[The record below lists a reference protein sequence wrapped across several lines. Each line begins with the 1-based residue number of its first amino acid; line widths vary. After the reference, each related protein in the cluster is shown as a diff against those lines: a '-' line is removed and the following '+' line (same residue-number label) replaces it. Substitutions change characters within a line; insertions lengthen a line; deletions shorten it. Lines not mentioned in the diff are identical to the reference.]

1 MAIRRYS
8 YRGAALVSVLAVMAV
23 LALAVACG
31 DDGDGDSGDVTL
43 HLGTILPET
52 GSLSN
57 IGRPMI
63 EAVRLAEEDIKAA
76 GGSVRITYA
85 DSATSTETAPEAA
98 NRLLG
103 AGVHAIIG
111 AGASSVSQSFIQVL
125 FDEKIPQCSPS
136 NTSPSFSTQ
145 ANAAYYF
152 RTSPP
157 DIAIAPILADL
168 VIGDGHTR
176 ISLIARADDWGQS
189 LLRQVEQELAAVGA
203 EYDSILYDPAAI
215 SFDAEVAAVENYG
228 PDAVIEIT
236 FNEGLALIRHLLEAG
251 YGPERQYLTNGYIDP
266 DLAAQIDPNN
276 PTVVDGL
283 RLLEP
288 GADLAFNERL
298 VEKTGGETAY
308 GASAYDCTIILA
320 LAARIAGSADG
331 DAILEAVGKVTT
343 GGAECT
349 SYAECSELLR
359 DGEDIDYVGVSGP
372 VNLDAVGDPTV
383 ATYIVTTYTNGE
395 FDRLR
400 VTEVDLAAGR

>member
-1 MAIRRYS
+1 MSRNRWRR
-8 YRGAALVSVLAVMAV
+8 RFLLVPALVLMVV
-23 LALAVACG
+23 LALGVACG
-31 DDGDGDSGDVTL
+31 DDDDGGGDVTL

-52 GSLSN
+52 GGLSN
-57 IGRPMI
+57 LGRPMI
-63 EAVRLAEEDIKAA
+63 ESVRLAEEDIKAA
-76 GGSVRITYA
+76 GGNIKVTYA
-85 DSATSTETAPEAA
+85 DSATSPETAPEAV

-103 AGVHAIIG
+103 QGVHAMVG
-111 AGASSVSQSFIQVL
+111 AGASGVSQSFIQVL

-152 RTSPP
+152 RTVAP

-168 VIGDGHTR
+168 VVGDGHTR

-189 LLRQVEQELAAVGA
+189 LLHQLETELEQLGA

-215 SFDAEVAAVENYG
+215 SFDAEVAAVESYG
-228 PDAVIEIT
+228 PDAVINIT

-266 DLAAQIDPNN
+266 ALARQIDPNN
-276 PTVVDGL
+276 PNVIDGL

-288 GADLAFNERL
+288 GADLDFNKRL
-298 VEKTGGETAY
+298 EAETGGEIAY

-320 LAARIAGSADG
+320 LAARIAGSTDG
-331 DAILEAVGKVTT
+331 DALLEAVGSVTD
-343 GGAECT
+343 GGTECT
-349 SYAECSELLR
+349 SYAACAELID

-372 VNLDAVGDPTV
+372 INLDEVGDPTV
-383 ATYIVTTYTNGE
+383 ATYIITTYTNGE

-400 VTEVDLAAGR
+400 VAEVDLSSGR

>member
-1 MAIRRYS
+1 MSRNRWRS
-8 YRGAALVSVLAVMAV
+8 RVLLVPALVLMVV
-23 LALAVACG
+23 LALVVACG
-31 DDGDGDSGDVTL
+31 DDDDGGGDVTL

-52 GSLSN
+52 GGLSN
-57 IGRPMI
+57 LGRPMI
-63 EAVRLAEEDIKAA
+63 ESVRLAEEDIKAA
-76 GGSVRITYA
+76 GGDIKVTYA
-85 DSATSTETAPEAA
+85 DSATSPETAPEAV

-103 AGVHAIIG
+103 QGVHAIIG
-111 AGASSVSQSFIQVL
+111 AGASGVSQSFIQVL

-145 ANAAYYF
+145 ENAAYYF
-152 RTSPP
+152 RTVPP

-168 VIGDGHTR
+168 VVGDGHTR

-189 LLRQVEQELAAVGA
+189 LLNQLEKELEQLGA

-215 SFDAEVAAVENYG
+215 SFDAEVAAVESYG
-228 PDAVIEIT
+228 PDAVINIT

-266 DLAAQIDPNN
+266 ALAGQIDPNN
-276 PTVVDGL
+276 PNVIDGL

-288 GADLAFNERL
+288 GADLDFNRRL
-298 VEKTGGETAY
+298 EAETGGEIAY

-320 LAARIAGSADG
+320 LAARIAGSTDG
-331 DAILEAVGKVTT
+331 DDLLEAVGRVTD
-343 GGAECT
+343 GGTECT
-349 SYAECSELLR
+349 SYAACAELID

-372 VNLDAVGDPTV
+372 INLDEVGDPTV
-383 ATYIVTTYTNGE
+383 ATYIITTYTNGE

-400 VTEVDLAAGR
+400 VAEVDLSSGR

>member
-1 MAIRRYS
+1 MMPAIRYRYE
-8 YRGAALVSVLAVMAV
+8 LLSVLV
-23 LALAVACG
+23 LVVLFTLVVACG
-31 DDGDGDSGDVTL
+31 DDDDGGGDVTL

-52 GSLSN
+52 GGLSN
-57 IGRPMI
+57 LGRPMI
-63 EAVRLAEEDIKAA
+63 ESVRLAEEDIKAA
-76 GGSVRITYA
+76 GGNIKVTYA
-85 DSATSTETAPEAA
+85 DSATSPETAPEAV

-103 AGVHAIIG
+103 QGVHAIVG
-111 AGASSVSQSFIQVL
+111 AGASGVSQSFIQVL

-145 ANAAYYF
+145 ENAAYYF
-152 RTSPP
+152 RTVPP

-168 VIGDGHTR
+168 VVGDGHTR

-189 LLRQVEQELAAVGA
+189 LLNQLETELEQLGA
-203 EYDSILYDPAAI
+203 EYDSTLYDPAAI
-215 SFDAEVAAVENYG
+215 SFDAEVAAVESYD
-228 PDAVIEIT
+228 PDAVINIT

-266 DLAAQIDPNN
+266 ALAEQIDPNN
-276 PTVVDGL
+276 PNVIDGL

-288 GADLAFNERL
+288 GADLDFNRRL
-298 VEKTGGETAY
+298 EAETGGEVAY

-320 LAARIAGSADG
+320 LAARIAGSTDG
-331 DAILEAVGKVTT
+331 DDLLEAVGRVTD
-343 GGAECT
+343 GGADCT
-349 SYAECSELLR
+349 TYAACAELID

-372 VNLDAVGDPTV
+372 INLDEVGDPTV

-400 VTEVDLAAGR
+400 VAEVDLTSGR